1 MEIKSLQ
8 VIYYPGCW
16 GNAIRWMLDRFSKD
30 SKFMHLNSP
39 WDKDNRVH
47 DYSKNDYQP
56 IFKRSHQLTA
66 KGSTHSPDPTANKI
80 IITYNDEDTLWIE
93 RLAFYRTPGG
103 ETEESRYKKII
114 GRSDPKFVKES
125 FGITSDSKSVAK
137 ELLKI
142 QFHDVSMHKWW
153 NSMKQLMTDT
163 KHYKLPVYSMLDEN
177 KLCNQL
183 QDVSDKFSLALDI
196 DPVVIRN
203 VVERVKSLHVVQTKD
218 RVNNIMD
225 AIQNQN
231 NIKCGGL
238 DIVEQAFI
246 ETELEKIHDSLLF
259 PYGTNWFSD
268 TAQINEFINTYPS
281 YLKHMNPR
289 LPWYNNIK
297 NPYHVKNKID
307 RSR

>member
-1 MEIKSLQ
+1 
-8 VIYYPGCW
+8 
-16 GNAIRWMLDRFSKD
+16 
-30 SKFMHLNSP
+30 
-39 WDKDNRVH
+39 
-47 DYSKNDYQP
+47 
-56 IFKRSHQLTA
+56 
-66 KGSTHSPDPTANKI
+66 
-80 IITYNDEDTLWIE
+80 
-93 RLAFYRTPGG
+93 
-103 ETEESRYKKII
+103 
-114 GRSDPKFVKES
+114 
-125 FGITSDSKSVAK
+125 
-137 ELLKI
+137 
-142 QFHDVSMHKWW
+142 
-153 NSMKQLMTDT
+153 
-163 KHYKLPVYSMLDEN
+163 MLDEN